1 MKQQFP
7 SRHDA
12 HKVPFDSLYQAVK
25 AQRLPV
31 REWPEFILRELRLN
45 AKQWVDPS
53 RLERLKK

>member
-31 REWPEFILRELRLN
+31 REWPEFILRELRHN
-45 AKQWVDPS
+45 AK
-53 RLERLKK
+53 